1 MTIVILFGVTGSGKT
16 TIGTL
21 LAAEL
26 GWQFYDADRFHSA
39 DNIEKMRQGIPLT
52 DADRQLWLGKLNQ
65 WVRSTLARSENAILA
80 CSALK
85 AKYRQLLKVNEAVQF
100 VYLKGSFSLIETRLQ
115 NRQDHFMNPQLL
127 PSQFET
133 LEEDERGAIVV
144 DIASSPEAIVRSL
157 SRQFKVY
164 KSSPKSGG

>member
-26 GWQFYDADRFHSA
+26 GWQFYDADWYHSA

-52 DADRQLWLGKLNQ
+52 DADRQLWLGTLNQ

-157 SRQFKVY
+157 SRQFKV
-164 KSSPKSGG
+164 